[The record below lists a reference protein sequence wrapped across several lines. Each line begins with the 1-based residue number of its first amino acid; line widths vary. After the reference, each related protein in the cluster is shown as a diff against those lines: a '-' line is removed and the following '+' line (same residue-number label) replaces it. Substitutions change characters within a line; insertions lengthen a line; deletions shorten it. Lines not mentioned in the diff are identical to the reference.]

1 MDNVD
6 KDRPNDASGQPPSA
20 ESSADDPRTRTDQE
34 ADAHAQARSEQQSVS
49 ADQEASTGGSPQP
62 SAGSGP
68 EGEST
73 QSAEAAQPGAEW
85 PPEEIRQTEES
96 GEGDIA
102 IGRDDEQVPHSGAQ
116 AEPGA
121 EGEGQ
126 AEDTSSPGTEA
137 GESKGGADEPPSQAG
152 GEAVVAQ
159 LEQQRNC
166 VVKELFAE
174 ERPRQAKAEEVMQAY
189 AAAVSKAAEAEAL
202 ESSEAAKLAAC
213 VSDVHDSAVNSE
225 QADLDAAVAEGERHI
240 ETYDTLFRELK
251 VLVGETAEEL
261 ARLDQEHED
270 FQSAPEDLQSTL
282 LNFKKGIEI
291 IHRMFDRTQWRK
303 KDLSGELSRALPG
316 QWQPDV
322 PSVEPE
328 DMGEFVMQL
337 SQAFHQARDANY
349 HASQNAKKSAEKC
362 RKTAANTVS
371 GLLSAIDGID
381 AGLQNEPELRAGLS
395 RFEEGEQNYSA
406 LIESWLQAYHRLAA
420 CVDRFFRNTGIEA
433 HTVEPGTPFDPE
445 TMEPQGTV
453 ANPEMNDEDVA
464 AVMRRGFS
472 LKGETIRPILV
483 DVVKNT

>member
-6 KDRPNDASGQPPSA
+6 KDRSNDASGQPPSA
-20 ESSADDPRTRTDQE
+20 ESSAEEPRTRTDQE
-34 ADAHAQARSEQQSVS
+34 ADAQAQSEQQPVS
-49 ADQEASTGGSPQP
+49 ADQEASTEGSPQP

-68 EGEST
+68 QGEST
-73 QSAEAAQPGAEW
+73 ESGEAAQPDAEW

-96 GEGDIA
+96 GEGGIA
-102 IGRDDEQVPHSGAQ
+102 ISRDDEQMPHSRTQ
-116 AEPGA
+116 AAPDA

-126 AEDTSSPGTEA
+126 AKDTSSPGTEA

-152 GEAVVAQ
+152 REAAAAE

-166 VVKELFAE
+166 VVKELFGE

-189 AAAVSKAAEAEAL
+189 AAAVSKAVAAEAL
-202 ESSEAAKLAAC
+202 ESSESAKLAAS
-213 VSDVHDSAVNSE
+213 VSDVHDSAVNAE
-225 QADLDAAVAEGERHI
+225 QADVDGAVAEAERHI
-240 ETYDTLFRELK
+240 EAYDTLFRELK
-251 VLVGETAEEL
+251 VLVEETTEEL
-261 ARLDQEHED
+261 ARLDQENEE
-270 FQSAPEDLQSTL
+270 FQSAPEELQSTL

-291 IHRMFDRTQWRK
+291 IHRMFDRTQARK

-316 QWQPDV
+316 EWQPDV

-337 SQAFHQARDANY
+337 SQAFHQMRDANY
-349 HASQNAKKSAEKC
+349 HANQNAKKSAEKC

-406 LIESWLQAYHRLAA
+406 LIESWLQAYHRIAA
-420 CVDRFFRNTGIEA
+420 CVDRFFGKTGIEA